1 MNGLMGASYASL
13 LGLLIA
19 AVPLVLA
26 VMFLFQPSEGRLALL
41 RPATLAGIFAA
52 LCSFVLA
59 LTNGASAA
67 ARLDALNVEGVRHVA
82 VVMQE
87 GLAPV
92 AASFALL
99 TVAWGCATIGMRRG

>member
-26 VMFLFQPSEGRLALL
+26 VMFLFQPSEARLALL
-41 RPATLAGIFAA
+41 RPATLAAIFAA

-67 ARLDALNVEGVRHVA
+67 GRIGALDVEGARHVA
-82 VVMQE
+82 VVMKE

-92 AASFALL
+92 VASFALL
-99 TVAWGCATIGMRRG
+99 TVAWGCVAVGMRKG